1 MFNIFNNSSNNDNTE
16 VQTDLQ
22 RDDLED
28 RDVLLNRIRELEEQV
43 VEQEEQI
50 VELEDIGNRNREL
63 VEDLENRNRELVEEQ
78 ENLQNI
84 NRELEEEHDNEISKY
99 KEKYITMKKK
109 AKEFKNR
116 NRELEEKQNNLL
128 KVNDG
133 DIEFIEVSEIKD
145 VDMFEDQRIIYQGHV
160 DKIKKHQIKF
170 FEKNKYFDFPQCL
183 ILAQQKDNKNDFINK
198 KGNRVSELLIDGQ
211 HRITA
216 IREILEEETE
226 NYGIYNNSKIPV
238 KCILLETHDEVKAKF
253 ADIHKAKPLSRADKR
268 AGKRAYDGSN
278 ILSQLRQRFY
288 RKKIDINEIKYSE
301 MDRRPKSENK
311 RYFYYKIFIN
321 KLLDDEHF
329 HNFMSKKSVKREEL
343 EKLFVDFHKTVF
355 IKLCKIPFDT
365 IRKKASIG
373 RDLPEYAKRLRDNM
387 KKYNSTQDDKY
398 ITYIFGL
405 FYAKKYDQFV
415 SDFYEFCI
423 KKMNYVE
430 KNDEFYSEEEESEEE
445 ELEEESEEDSD
456 F

>member
-1 MFNIFNNSSNNDNTE
+1 MFNLFNNNLETESVE

-22 RDDLED
+22 RDDLEE
-28 RDVLLNRIRELEEQV
+28 RDDLLNRIRELEEGQ
-43 VEQEEQI
+43 
-50 VELEDIGNRNREL
+50 
-63 VEDLENRNRELVEEQ
+63 EDLQNRNRELVEEQ
-78 ENLQNI
+78 EDLQNI
-84 NRELEEEHDNEISKY
+84 NRELVEEQEDLQNINRELVEEQEDEIDKY
-99 KEKYITMKKK
+99 KQKYNKMKEK

-116 NRELEEKQNNLL
+116 NRELEEEQKQNNLL

-145 VDMFEDQRIIYQGHV
+145 VDMFEDQRIIYQSHV

-183 ILAQQKDNKNDFINK
+183 IIAQQKDNNNDFINK

-216 IREILEEETE
+216 IRQILDEETE

-238 KCILLETHDEVKAKF
+238 KIIYLETHDEVKAKF

-321 KLLDDEHF
+321 KLLEDEHF

-355 IKLCKIPFDT
+355 IRLCKIPFDT

-387 KKYNSTQDDKY
+387 KKYNSTQDNKY

-423 KKMNYVE
+423 KEMNYVE
-430 KNDEFYSEEEESEEE
+430 KNDEFYSEEEESEEDE
-445 ELEEESEEDSD
+445 SDYESDDESEEISD
-456 F
+456 L

>member
-1 MFNIFNNSSNNDNTE
+1 MFNLFNNNLETESVE

-22 RDDLED
+22 RDDLEE
-28 RDVLLNRIRELEEQV
+28 RDDLLNRIRELEEGQ
-43 VEQEEQI
+43 
-50 VELEDIGNRNREL
+50 
-63 VEDLENRNRELVEEQ
+63 EDLQNRNRELVEEQ
-78 ENLQNI
+78 EDLQNI
-84 NRELEEEHDNEISKY
+84 NRELVEEQEDLQNINRELVEEQEDEIDKY
-99 KEKYITMKKK
+99 KQKYNKMKEK

-116 NRELEEKQNNLL
+116 NRELEEEQKQNNLL

-145 VDMFEDQRIIYQGHV
+145 VDMFEDQRIIYQSHV

-183 ILAQQKDNKNDFINK
+183 IIAQQKDNNNDFINK

-216 IREILEEETE
+216 IGEILEEETE

-238 KCILLETHDEVKAKF
+238 KYIYLETHDEVKAKF

-321 KLLDDEHF
+321 KLLEDEHF

-355 IKLCKIPFDT
+355 IRLCKIPFDT

-387 KKYNSTQDDKY
+387 KKYNSTQDNKY

-423 KKMNYVE
+423 KEMNYVE
-430 KNDEFYSEEEESEEE
+430 KNDEFYSEEEESEEDE
-445 ELEEESEEDSD
+445 SDYESDDESEEISD
-456 F
+456 L